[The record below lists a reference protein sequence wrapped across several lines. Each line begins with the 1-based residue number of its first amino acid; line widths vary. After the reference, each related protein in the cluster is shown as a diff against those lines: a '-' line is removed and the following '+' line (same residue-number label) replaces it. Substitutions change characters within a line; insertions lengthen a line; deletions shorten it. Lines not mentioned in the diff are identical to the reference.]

1 LINISP
7 KNYVMEPVRVSPDL
21 TKSAY
26 CNEAT
31 QHHRP
36 TAIQN
41 GALAL
46 PTTYHEGLHVV
57 GRPLASP

>member
-1 LINISP
+1 
-7 KNYVMEPVRVSPDL
+7 MEPVRVSPDL